1 MDKGEWNNGAFLKLQ
16 YSVIEKKINQHY
28 FRETTKLYKIFG
40 DSNDEIA
47 ANVAKEM
54 RTDVE
59 KFREYLWLIE
69 LLTTE
74 AMIKKPQHWKDIFK
88 ECQINEIEPNDE
100 MSLQIIIDN
109 KLMDHKEIIE
119 EISRRADK

>member
-74 AMIKKPQHWKDIFK
+74 AMIKKP
-88 ECQINEIEPNDE
+88 
-100 MSLQIIIDN
+100 
-109 KLMDHKEIIE
+109 
-119 EISRRADK
+119 